1 MLRISHPLSKDE
13 ILIVFDLLF
22 FEKKEEK
29 KNNIGRRFIAFVP
42 SIEKC
47 VESCHK
53 YLYREKLMVKILYKF
68 ILARGE
74 WKKLCVIY
82 SQSNRDHRTC
92 FKGRETR
99 DAAFANLPPS
109 VGATY
114 SVYTPRVVV
123 LVPPVFDATVQV
135 LVIRYYYQLI
145 LEVRLHR
152 GYLVTLDPANRIWP
166 DPTPRCVLHF
176 RTLHPLPF
184 IFASIFLTTEIPA
197 RRGSHAASS
206 PAPSSFLPPSNRNTR
221 LKHRHMTSP
230 LLRIVRFISNIP
242 IAKHRERTDF
252 DHDTSYARESIFCNF
267 CPNSPL

>member
-1 MLRISHPLSKDE
+1 MEETMRNLFAIQSWSSNMLQRQRNARCSFRQSSSECWCNVQRIHASS
-13 ILIVFDLLF
+13 
-22 FEKKEEK
+22 
-29 KNNIGRRFIAFVP
+29 
-42 SIEKC
+42 S
-47 VESCHK
+47 S
-53 YLYREKLMVKILYKF
+53 
-68 ILARGE
+68 
-74 WKKLCVIY
+74 
-82 SQSNRDHRTC
+82 
-92 FKGRETR
+92 TR
-99 DAAFANLPPS
+99 S
-109 VGATY
+109 
-114 SVYTPRVVV
+114 S
-123 LVPPVFDATVQV
+123 VFDATVQV

-166 DPTPRCVLHF
+166 DPTPRYVLHF

>member
-82 SQSNRDHRTC
+82 SQSNRDHRTWLQRQRNARC
-92 FKGRETR
+92 SFRQSSSECWCNVRRIHASSSSTR
-99 DAAFANLPPS
+99 S
-109 VGATY
+109 
-114 SVYTPRVVV
+114 S
-123 LVPPVFDATVQV
+123 VFDATVQV